1 MIALYNQTKTPIG
14 FSRDGEQT
22 LKFLIRWQATLPVK
36 LIKTHVINYKLYTN
50 TIYND
55 FSH

>member
-1 MIALYNQTKTPIG
+1 MIAFYNQTKTPIG